1 VGSWYA
7 MTGYGIGFPK
17 ASKWIPLF
25 NEHLMVYR
33 ENGDLERL
41 QKFWFTGWVAVTR
54 RVFFWLSFSKKAR
67 FDGFYAC

>member
-1 VGSWYA
+1 

-41 QKFWFTGWVAVTR
+41 QKFWFTGWVAVT
-54 RVFFWLSFSKKAR
+54 VAVLCESFIR
-67 FDGFYAC
+67 